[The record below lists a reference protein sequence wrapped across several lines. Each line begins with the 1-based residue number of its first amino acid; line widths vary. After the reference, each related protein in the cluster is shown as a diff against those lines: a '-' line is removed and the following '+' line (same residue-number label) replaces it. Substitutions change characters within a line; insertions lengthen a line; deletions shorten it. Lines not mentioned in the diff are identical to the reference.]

1 MSVDIMQTIIREN
14 DDLKHHCIPAIVISC
29 SNGVATVQPS
39 LLHLDVAGNKTIM
52 PKIYDVPVVLPR
64 SENSGITFK
73 VSPNDQ
79 GMLIFSDHSL
89 ENWKESTKKR
99 DINPGD
105 IRRSDLTDA
114 IFIPGLFQ
122 TGKGSDIDDEGLTVV
137 DGTCKIKMKDG
148 KVAIGNDS
156 AELLQ
161 IIDDLITA
169 IKSLTVVTT
178 VATVP
183 ITGVVT
189 YVSDPAII
197 ATSLKLSLIKG
208 TL

>member
-14 DDLKHHCIPAIVISC
+14 DDLKHHCIPAIVVSY
-29 SNGVATVQPS
+29 SDGVAIVQPS
-39 LLHLDVAGNKTIM
+39 LLHLDIAGNKTIM
-52 PKIYDVPVVLPR
+52 PKIYDVPVFFPR

-89 ENWKESTKKR
+89 ENWKESTKIR

-122 TGKGSDIDDEGLTVV
+122 TGKGSEIDNDGLTIL
-137 DGTCKIKMKDG
+137 DGTCKIKVKDN
-148 KVAIGNDS
+148 KIAIGTS
-156 AELLQ
+156 TSELLQ
-161 IIDDLITA
+161 IIYDLMTLVAGGIA
-169 IKSLTVVTT
+169 PSGGGPVVYT
-178 VATVP
+178 
-183 ITGVVT
+183 
-189 YVSDPAII
+189 D
-197 ATSLKLSLIKG
+197 TSLVLIKAKLSLIKG